1 MPVIRAYPRLARS
14 SWGAS
19 IDLPNLGAFSGMFAP
34 FCAIPGSG
42 PSVFEEFRRVP
53 IKQLVALQVAKALAA
68 GSTSKSNMAK
78 MLGTS

>member
-1 MPVIRAYPRLARS
+1 
-14 SWGAS
+14 
-19 IDLPNLGAFSGMFAP
+19 MFAP